1 MQKPKQTP
9 PMKASEPSVLAQ
21 VANLSNLSLKELN
34 DMWLRLNGVPA
45 PSGQKR
51 PFLQSHLAYRI
62 QELAYAQVNPTLIA
76 SNKKRIESM
85 IEHLKPLAKARSK
98 KEVFKLVPG
107 TRLRRDFQGKTHEV
121 TVLSDGNFEYQ
132 GRPFSSLTAVAHEIT
147 QQKWSGPSFFG
158 LTRSNPAILGARR

>member
-1 MQKPKQTP
+1 MQQTKQAS
-9 PMKASEPSVLAQ
+9 PMKANEPSVLAQ

-34 DMWLRLNGVPA
+34 DKWLRLNGVPA
-45 PSGQKR
+45 PAGQKR

-76 SNKKRIESM
+76 SNKTRVENM

-121 TVLSDGNFEYQ
+121 TVLSDGNFEYE
-132 GRPFSSLTAVAHEIT
+132 GRPFTSLTAVAHEIT
-147 QQKWSGPSFFG
+147 QLKWSGPSFFG
-158 LTRSNPAILGARR
+158 LSRSNPAVVGGRR

>member
-1 MQKPKQTP
+1 MQKQKQTP

-34 DMWLRLNGVPA
+34 DMWLRLNGAPA
-45 PSGQKR
+45 PAGQKR

-62 QELAYAQVNPTLIA
+62 QELAYAQVNPALIA
-76 SNKKRIESM
+76 SNKTRVENM

-121 TVLSDGNFEYQ
+121 TVLSDGNFEYE
-132 GRPFSSLTAVAHEIT
+132 GRPFTSLTAVAHEIT
-147 QQKWSGPSFFG
+147 QLKWSGPSFFG
-158 LTRSNPAILGARR
+158 LSRSNPAVVGGRR

>member
-9 PMKASEPSVLAQ
+9 TMKTSEPSVLAQ

-45 PSGQKR
+45 PAGQKR

-76 SNKKRIESM
+76 SNKSRIENM
-85 IEHLKPLAKARSK
+85 LEHLKPLAKNRSK
-98 KEVFKLVPG
+98 KEAFKLVPG
-107 TRLRRDFQGKTHEV
+107 TRLRRDFQGKTYEV
-121 TVLSDGNFEYQ
+121 TVLDDGNFEYE
-132 GRPFSSLTAVAHEIT
+132 GRPFASLTAVAHEIT
-147 QQKWSGPSFFG
+147 QLKWSGPSFFG
-158 LTRSNPAILGARR
+158 LSRTNPAVVGGRC

>member
-1 MQKPKQTP
+1 MQKQKKTP

-45 PSGQKR
+45 PAGQKR

-62 QELAYAQVNPTLIA
+62 QELAYAQVNPALIA
-76 SNKKRIESM
+76 SNKTRVENM

-121 TVLSDGNFEYQ
+121 TVLSDGNFEYE
-132 GRPFSSLTAVAHEIT
+132 GRPFTSLTAVAHEIT
-147 QQKWSGPSFFG
+147 QLKWSGPSFFG
-158 LTRSNPAILGARR
+158 LSRSNPAVVGGRR

>member
-1 MQKPKQTP
+1 MQKQKKTP

-34 DMWLRLNGVPA
+34 DMWLRLNGAPA
-45 PSGQKR
+45 PAGQKR

-62 QELAYAQVNPTLIA
+62 QELAYAQVNPALIA
-76 SNKKRIESM
+76 SNKTRVDNM

-121 TVLSDGNFEYQ
+121 TVLSDGNFEYE
-132 GRPFSSLTAVAHEIT
+132 GRPFTSLTAVAHEIT
-147 QQKWSGPSFFG
+147 QLKWSGPSFFG
-158 LTRSNPAILGARR
+158 LSRSNPAVVGGRR

>member
-1 MQKPKQTP
+1 MQKQKKTP

-34 DMWLRLNGVPA
+34 DMWLRLNGLPA
-45 PSGQKR
+45 PAGQKR

-62 QELAYAQVNPTLIA
+62 QELAYAQVNPALIA
-76 SNKKRIESM
+76 SNKTRVENM

-121 TVLSDGNFEYQ
+121 TVLSDGNFEYE
-132 GRPFSSLTAVAHEIT
+132 GRPFTSLTAVAHEIT
-147 QQKWSGPSFFG
+147 QLKWSGPSFFG
-158 LTRSNPAILGARR
+158 LSRSNPAVVGGRR

>member
-1 MQKPKQTP
+1 MQKQKKTP
-9 PMKASEPSVLAQ
+9 PMKANEPSVLAQ

-45 PSGQKR
+45 PAGQKR

-62 QELAYAQVNPTLIA
+62 QELAYAQVNPALIA
-76 SNKKRIESM
+76 SNKTRVENM

-121 TVLSDGNFEYQ
+121 TVLSDGNFEYE
-132 GRPFSSLTAVAHEIT
+132 GRPFTSLTAVAHEIT
-147 QQKWSGPSFFG
+147 QLKWSGPSFFG
-158 LTRSNPAILGARR
+158 LSRSNPALVGGRR